1 MIKKVIYLLC
11 SFSLAAMIFG
21 GSVLANTGEHNN
33 NNGNNDVHNIGN
45 DVNEDVTN
53 LATGNNEDD
62 DTDWGWIGL
71 IGLAGLLG
79 MRRRDNR
86 D

>member
-11 SFSLAAMIFG
+11 SFSLATMIFG
-21 GSVLANTGEHNN
+21 GSVLANTGEDNH
-33 NNGNNDVHNIGN
+33 NNGNNDVVDMDNNIN
-45 DVNEDVTN
+45 DDVRN
-53 LATGNNEDD
+53 VATGNNDDD
-62 DTDWGWIGL
+62 DTDWGWVGL

-79 MRRRDNR
+79 LRRRDTR